1 MALGKT
7 NLFVNKP
14 YLANKGLGHGL
25 AEIGLERRENLRL
38 GGPYRVHQLVELSDA
53 ELVALHTHKNEWHVR
68 TARRLLQDRAAL
80 GKVDGRAIAVF
91 NIAGT
96 YYCIADV
103 CSHDDGP
110 VAEGDL
116 NGFEIECPRHG
127 AHFDVR
133 RGKVLSVPAI
143 VDIPAYPVRVDGADI
158 LVGLPPAA

>member
-1 MALGKT
+1 MAYYDKVDPATADYVAVATTDELPNGTRK
-7 NLFVNKP
+7 L
-14 YLANKGLGHGL
+14 
-25 AEIGLERRENLRL
+25 LE
-38 GGPYRVHQLVELSDA
+38 
-53 ELVALHTHKNEWHVR
+53 
-68 TARRLLQDRAAL
+68 
-80 GKVDGRAIAVF
+80 VDGRSIAVF

-116 NGFEIECPRHG
+116 NGFGIECPRHG
-127 AHFDVR
+127 ARFDVR
-133 RGKVLSVPAI
+133 SGKVLSFPAI